1 MATAEWLEMELD
13 KPVAVLLKRN
23 DRSRAQQGVLVNGGQ
38 QEYVIIVNPFDSD
51 DIAELCRG
59 E

>member
-1 MATAEWLEMELD
+1 MELD
-13 KPVAVLLKRN
+13 KPVADSAAAGVKRN
-23 DRSRAQQGVLVNGGQ
+23 DRSSPTGSSVLVNGGP

-51 DIAELCRG
+51 DIAGSNELCRG